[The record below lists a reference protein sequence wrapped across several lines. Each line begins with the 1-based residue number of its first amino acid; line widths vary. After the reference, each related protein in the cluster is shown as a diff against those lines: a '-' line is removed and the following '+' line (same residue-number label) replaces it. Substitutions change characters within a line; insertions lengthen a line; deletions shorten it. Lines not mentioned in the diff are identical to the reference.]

1 MLFSA
6 LIIGLLIAILW
17 QIALARPT
25 RQNSKH
31 TQSVYFGR
39 RLILSVLVM
48 VVILIAAA
56 LGWIT
61 PNETPYKT

>member
-6 LIIGLLIAILW
+6 LIIGLLIAIVW

-25 RQNSKH
+25 RKTGKQTS
-31 TQSVYFGR
+31 SVYLGR

-48 VVILIAAA
+48 MLILLATA

-61 PNETPYKT
+61 PNETPYKM